1 VAVAAII
8 ATGLAV
14 SLAAGVLWRRSVH
27 DSEHQA
33 FNIAST
39 DVSET
44 TQMLLQQESD
54 FLVGLRTTLTQEPS
68 LDASEFSRWLTELE
82 AKQPQVGGLGSLV
95 VRSVPATELK
105 RFLAARDRDPA
116 FLRLVGGDVTAVAGA
131 RTRACLL
138 AAGNTTVPY
147 TREVSELVQDDW
159 CDPHSAMGG
168 FPDGDETESQL
179 MSQLTESG
187 GLGVYP
193 VTAQGVTTCFMES
206 AFYRAGAPLK
216 TVAERRAALLGWV
229 SSSFSVKALAR
240 TALEPHTHL
249 SIQIYHSERRRPLVL
264 IGGDGNVRR
273 PRFTSSASFQLAGD
287 WVVRIAGA
295 EPGPAIS
302 AGLQALLLALAGT
315 LLTGMLAMLVLT
327 LGRSRARALGM
338 VDQKTGELR
347 HQTLHDSL
355 TGLPNRVLALDRA
368 AHMLARARRD
378 QASVAALY
386 LDLDGFKQVND
397 TFGHRVGDEVL
408 QIVAERLQSVV
419 REGDTAARLGGD
431 EFVVLIEGAALNAGV
446 EVVAERVLDVL
457 RQPYGVQGRHGREL
471 SLCASIGIATGV
483 RLSADELLRDADLA
497 LYEAKTAGRN
507 CYVVFQSAMHVAAQE
522 RAELEIDLAEAIER
536 GELVLLYQ
544 PTIDLDSERM
554 TGAEALVRWRHPQR
568 GMLSPDRFIPLAE
581 ETGLIV
587 PLGAWVLMEAC
598 RQAAAW
604 HAAGHPIGI
613 AVNVSVRQFETSGV
627 LDDVSRALTA
637 SGLKAESLTLEVTE
651 TALMR
656 DPETTAARLCELKQ
670 LGVRIAIDDFGTG
683 YSSLAYLRQF
693 PADCLKIDRS
703 FVNTI
708 ADSQQST
715 AIIRTLV
722 QLGKALHIETLAEGI
737 ENRYQLHALQQEH
750 CDQGQGFLFARPL
763 PVAGIEALLGS
774 SIVLSG
780 EQTIAT

>member
-8 ATGLAV
+8 VTGLAV
-14 SLAAGVLWRRSVH
+14 SLAAGVLWHRSVH
-27 DSEHQA
+27 NSEHQA
-33 FNIAST
+33 FTIAAT

-54 FLVGLRTTLTQEPS
+54 FLTGLRTTLTQEPN
-68 LDASEFSRWLTELE
+68 LNASEFSRWLEELE
-82 AKQPQVGGLGSLV
+82 TKQPQVGGLGSLV
-95 VRSVPATELK
+95 VRSVPAAELK
-105 RFLAARDRDPA
+105 GFLAARDRDPA
-116 FLRLVGGDVTAVAGA
+116 FLRLVGGDVTAVTG
-131 RTRACLL
+131 TRARRCLL
-138 AAGNTTVPY
+138 AAGNTSVPY
-147 TREVSELVQDDW
+147 TREVSELVQADW
-159 CDPHSAMGG
+159 CDPHSEMGS
-168 FPDGDETESQL
+168 FSDGDETESQL
-179 MSQLTESG
+179 MSQLAESG
-187 GLGVYP
+187 ELGVYP
-193 VTAQGVTTCFMES
+193 VTAQGLTTSFFET
-206 AFYRAGAPLK
+206 AFYRVGAPLK
-216 TVAERRAALLGWV
+216 TVAERRAAVLGWV
-229 SSSFSVKALAR
+229 SSSFSVQALAR

-249 SIQIYHSERRRPLVL
+249 SIALYHSERGRPLVH
-264 IGGDGNVRR
+264 IGGAGNVRH
-273 PRFTSSASFQLAGD
+273 PRFTSSTSFQLAGK

-302 AGLQALLLALAGT
+302 AGLQALLLALVGT

-327 LGRSRARALGM
+327 LGRSCARALGM

-368 AHMLARARRD
+368 AHMLARARRE
-378 QASVAALY
+378 QTPVAALY
-386 LDLDGFKQVND
+386 LNLDGFKQVND

-408 QIVAERLQSVV
+408 QTVAERLRSVV
-419 REGDTAARLGGD
+419 REGDTVARVGGD
-431 EFVVLIEGAALNAGV
+431 EFVVLIEGAALDAGV

-471 SLCASIGIATGV
+471 SLGASIGIATGV

-507 CYVVFQSAMHVAAQE
+507 RYVVFQSAMHVAAQE
-522 RAELEIDLAEAIER
+522 RAELEIDLADAIER

-554 TGAEALVRWRHPQR
+554 TGAEALIRWRHPQR

-613 AVNVSVRQFETSGV
+613 AVNVSVRQLETRGV

-737 ENRYQLHALQQEH
+737 ENSYQLHALQQEH

-763 PVAGIEALLGS
+763 PVEGIEALLGS
-774 SIVLSG
+774 SIMLSG